1 MKNLF
6 KVFLA
11 LFLTVGFLNAQSLNQ
26 KNQVDG
32 YDVEI
37 TSTRDLSAGSNELFA
52 NITKDGKAVTTAKVK
67 IEDLHIIQIEQ
78 RWVEPIENA
87 AKEFGVDPLLI
98 YGIANAESGMGK
110 YYGYDAIG
118 GKFTGILE
126 VVYDY
131 LNNLFSLHL
140 MEDSRPE
147 IFQIKITIL

>member
-11 LFLTVGFLNAQSLNQ
+11 LFLTVGFLNGQSLNQ

-67 IEDLHIIQIEQ
+67 VKFFMPEMPGMPYMESESEATLVNGVYKMNINLPMSGTWQYQLKFKTED
-78 RWVEPIENA
+78 
-87 AKEFGVDPLLI
+87 GVVHTI
-98 YGIANAESGMGK
+98 KGS
-110 YYGYDAIG
+110 
-118 GKFTGILE
+118 
-126 VVYDY
+126 V
-131 LNNLFSLHL
+131 NL
-140 MEDSRPE
+140 
-147 IFQIKITIL
+147 